1 MPARTHLLVA
11 ACLAVLASVLVPLEA
26 SAIGLL
32 IPNNSDVRPFDVESH
47 RVDVT
52 VTNNAAVTKIEQ
64 VFRNHTDRPMEGQFV
79 FPVPRGATVSD
90 FSLWIDGKKTEGT
103 VLDKKEAR
111 RIYES
116 IVRRTRDPGLVE
128 YMDGRLFRASIFPI
142 PAGGTQKLEL
152 KFGQV
157 LERRGGL
164 YRYSY
169 PLAVGS
175 DYVTAKTDKDFT
187 LSAKIQSPIP
197 ITTAYSPTHR
207 VSTQRTGKKE
217 LLVGT
222 EEFHAD
228 LDKDFELYLGYSKEA
243 VGINMMTWDPD
254 DEGGEDGYFMMAL
267 APQVDS
273 EAHEEVGQSYTFV
286 MDTSGSMNGD
296 KIEQARETL
305 AYCLKHLK
313 PQDHFNVIR
322 FSTGVDTLF
331 AKPMAAD
338 DEALELGVA
347 FAKGLDAAGGTA
359 ISAALEKA
367 LSQESADEQPHQIIF
382 VTDGLPTVGETRAPQ
397 ILTRARDQL
406 QRHERL
412 FTFGVGYDVNT
423 RLLDGLAKD
432 GRGKSDYV
440 KPDESMEDA
449 VAALYDRISAPVLS
463 DLAIDFGGAAAYD
476 VYPNPTPDLFQG
488 DQVVLFGRHRKG
500 FTKAIRV
507 TGKAAGEAKKYEFGG
522 DSSSDTEEDVTEYD
536 TAPLEFIPK
545 LWATRKVGF
554 LLDQI
559 RLNGEQDELKNEVV
573 SLAKEFGLVTP
584 YTSYLA
590 VDDSEF
596 EGPQQPQANQRRSS
610 GSGSG
615 AGERSKFY
623 DFDDANLE
631 GNLVRPDGADM
642 QRRES
647 SSSTPGRR
655 ARKPKP
661 KMDLS
666 AGTGKSGVAASEGTR
681 ELKEAEKVEEDET
694 ATRRW
699 IGGKTFEKAGDVW
712 VEEGLEAD
720 EEAREV
726 PMYSKKYFSL
736 VQQHSELGKIAKL
749 GDKVVVKLGGTV
761 YRIVPE

>member
-11 ACLAVLASVLVPLEA
+11 ACFALLACVLVPIEA

-32 IPNNSDVRPFDVESH
+32 IPNDSDVRPFDVESH
-47 RVDVT
+47 RVEVT

-64 VFRNHTDRPMEGQFV
+64 VFRNHTNRPMEGQFV

-103 VLDKKEAR
+103 VLDKQEAR

-175 DYVTAKTDKDFT
+175 DYVTAKTEKDFT

-222 EEFHAD
+222 EEFHTD

-243 VGINMMTWDPD
+243 IGINMMTWDTD
-254 DEGGEDGYFMMAL
+254 GEGGEDGYFMMAL

-273 EAHEEVGQSYTFV
+273 EAHEEVGQTYTFV

-305 AYCLKHLK
+305 TYCLKHLK
-313 PQDHFNVIR
+313 PQDHFNIIR

-331 AKPMAAD
+331 AKPMAANA
-338 DEALELGVA
+338 EALERGVA

-397 ILTRARDQL
+397 ILTQARDQL

-463 DLAIDFGGAAAYD
+463 DLAIDFGGADTYD
-476 VYPNPTPDLFQG
+476 IYPNPTPDLFQG

-500 FTKAIRV
+500 FAKAIRV
-507 TGKAAGEAKKYEFGG
+507 TGKAAGETKKYEFGG
-522 DSSSDTEEDVTEYD
+522 DASSDSEEDVTEYD

-559 RLNGEQDELKNEVV
+559 RLNGEQDELKDEVV

-596 EGPQQPQANQRRSS
+596 ENRQPEPRPNQPRANRQRRTKSS
-610 GSGSG
+610 NGLDSSLGASGGSQ
-615 AGERSKFY
+615 RS
-623 DFDDANLE
+623 
-631 GNLVRPDGADM
+631 
-642 QRRES
+642 S
-647 SSSTPGRR
+647 SSSTRR
-655 ARKPKP
+655 RRKQPRP
-661 KMDLS
+661 QPQMDLS
-666 AGTGKSGVAASEGTR
+666 AETGKSGVAASEGTR
-681 ELKEAEKVEEDET
+681 ELKEADQVDEDSGS
-694 ATRRW
+694 TRRW
-699 IGGKTFEKAGDVW
+699 IGGKTFEKVDDVW
-712 VEEGLEAD
+712 VEEGLEAG
-720 EEAREV
+720 EEASEV
-726 PMYSKKYFSL
+726 EMYSKKYFSL
-736 VQQHSELGKIAKL
+736 VQKHSELGKIAKL

-761 YRIVPE
+761 YRIVPEK